1 MDTFFHNSIDSFL
14 NRHTGAFVQY
24 DIGEDGETATIQYNA
39 NWDVLRSDTDYNV
52 KIQALE
58 QNWH

>member
-14 NRHTGAFVQY
+14 NRHIGAFVQY
-24 DIGEDGETATIQYNA
+24 GIGEDGETAIIQYNA

-52 KIQALE
+52 KIEALE